1 MHRGVYSASIA
12 LTTKDSGRPI
22 SARRDSNRRC
32 PRGPAQVAVGTSFEW
47 EFEFPMATNPF
58 YELKPKGKTKKPAKP
73 KAKSTRAPET
83 PKPATAK
90 TAKPKAA
97 KKPKRVRLT
106 AEERKER
113 GRARTAEKRLKLKES
128 GLCRDCRQPAIP
140 GQTRCPDCAEK
151 HRTGG
156 GPRQSNGNV
165 QEHLT
170 S

>member
-1 MHRGVYSASIA
+1 
-12 LTTKDSGRPI
+12 
-22 SARRDSNRRC
+22 
-32 PRGPAQVAVGTSFEW
+32 
-47 EFEFPMATNPF
+47 MATNPF
-58 YELKPKGKTKKPAKP
+58 YELKPEPKGKAKKPAKP

-106 AEERKER
+106 AEERKEQ
-113 GRARTAEKRLKLKES
+113 GRTRAAENRLKLKES

-151 HRTGG
+151 HRKGRG
-156 GPRQSNGNV
+156 LRQSNGNDRDS
-165 QEHLT
+165 LNP
-170 S
+170 